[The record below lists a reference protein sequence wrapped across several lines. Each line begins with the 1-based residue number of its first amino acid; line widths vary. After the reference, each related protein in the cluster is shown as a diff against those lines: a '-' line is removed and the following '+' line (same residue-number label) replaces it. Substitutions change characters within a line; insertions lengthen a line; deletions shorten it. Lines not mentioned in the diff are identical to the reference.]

1 MEELTE
7 EEEEKE
13 AAVNSLFGWS
23 LAKRGF
29 NMKSTGYQWFSYRT
43 EVAAFSFSF
52 FFSFFWEA
60 KWHLKLILAMNTSKK
75 HFKELTISCSAATFD
90 KDIFGRV

>member
-1 MEELTE
+1 MQELTK
-7 EEEEKE
+7 EEKEEE
-13 AAVNSLFGWS
+13 AAVNSLFRWS

-29 NMKSTGYQWFSYRT
+29 NMKSTGHQSFSYRT

-52 FFSFFWEA
+52 SFSIFLEA
-60 KWHLKLILAMNTSKK
+60 KWHLKLIFTMNTSKK
-75 HFKELTISCSAATFD
+75 HFKELTLSRSVTTFD